1 MGVSV
6 LVGVG
11 VYVGTGV
18 VVGMGVCSSVVVGVG
33 VGVLIVIGVSVGNRF
48 GVLVGIGVAVSCGF
62 SSHAAKEAAIEHS
75 RTIHAI
81 LWIALLNRSGTL
93 SGFLVQN
100 RSVLVLIPVAVMRY
114 FLGRY
119 GPLPQSCRLS
129 ASTLEHVGPSYMV
142 PHLGEGAGDQGKHS
156 MQQRSQGKRPTG
168 LP

>member
-1 MGVSV
+1 M
-6 LVGVG
+6 
-11 VYVGTGV
+11 YVGTGV

-33 VGVLIVIGVSVGNRF
+33 VGVLMVIGVWVGNRF
-48 GVLVGIGVAVSCGF
+48 GVLVGTGVAVSCGF
-62 SSHAAKEAAIEHS
+62 SSHAAKEAAIKHS

-100 RSVLVLIPVAVMRY
+100 RSVLVLILIPVAVMRY

-119 GPLPQSCRLS
+119 GPLPQGCRMR